1 VFAHFKRGTVVNTHE
16 IVIDAKLVFEVEAN
30 HEVVATSQ
38 ALIWLCDALA
48 KSADS
53 PLKAVGFNVGE
64 KQE

>member
-1 VFAHFKRGTVVNTHE
+1 MEKHT
-16 IVIDAKLVFEVEAN
+16 IVIDAKLEFEVEAN

-38 ALIWLCDALA
+38 ALIWLCDALT
-48 KSADS
+48 KSGDS

>member
-1 VFAHFKRGTVVNTHE
+1 MNTHE

-38 ALIWLCDALA
+38 ALIWLCDALTRRGE
-48 KSADS
+48 S
-53 PLKAVGFNVGE
+53 PLKAAGFNVGE